1 MINMNNKK
9 PLFLSLSLLL
19 LLPLIFFGYGIFI
32 SRVSETQSLANK
44 PSSLKKKVL
53 ILTTMGGGGNLEAGK
68 AIESYLKNDYTV
80 ESSFVFKDLLQEL
93 DPLKL
98 ITAEEYSGEEF
109 YNLFIQG
116 KYFRVLTL
124 IYELG
129 AWYTQLQKEKIHVI
143 LKDYFTKTQPDLIIS
158 VIPIINNIVL
168 EVAQELNIPF
178 LLMPTDL
185 DVSPYILN
193 IEKPTYKKF
202 YIGLPFNDEE
212 IMAPLHKAH
221 ILNEHTAIVGSPL
234 RKSFFMKTHKNLLKK
249 KYAISENKLVVMILM
264 GSHGAHEIKD
274 CVMELLKVDAAAHI
288 IACVGKNEASEK
300 ELAAL
305 FVPPHLSLS
314 IVGFTPHIADY
325 MAMSD
330 VLISKSG
337 TLSVSEALYMNLP
350 LLLDGTSSLL
360 PWEKFNHS
368 FIKYHGFGTIIENFT
383 EIAPLI
389 SAMIKDK
396 SWLEL
401 YKNNIEKWEKKNFPQ
416 EIKKMVGR
424 ILK

>member
-9 PLFLSLSLLL
+9 LLFLSLSLLL
-19 LLPLIFFGYGIFI
+19 LLPLLFFGYRIFVPYASPEKSDI
-32 SRVSETQSLANK
+32 ITK
-44 PSSLKKKVL
+44 PYVKKKIL

-68 AIESYLKNDYTV
+68 AIESYLNNDYFV

-98 ITAEEYSGEEF
+98 VTAQDYSAEEI
-109 YNLFIQG
+109 YNLLMPG

-129 AWYTQLQKEKIHVI
+129 AWYTQLQKEKIHAI
-143 LKDYFTKTQPDLIIS
+143 LRDYFTKTQPHLIIS
-158 VIPIINNIVL
+158 VIPIVNNIIL

-193 IEKPTYKKF
+193 IEKPTYKQF

-212 IMAPLHKAH
+212 IIAPLHNAH
-221 ILNEHTAIVGSPL
+221 VLNEHIAIVGSPL
-234 RKSFFMKTHKNLLKK
+234 RKSFFMKENKKILKK
-249 KYAISENKLVVMILM
+249 KYAINKDKVVVMVLM

-274 CVMELLKVDAAAHI
+274 CVQELLKVDAPAHI

-305 FVPPHLSLS
+305 SVPPHLSLS

-368 FIKYHGFGTIIENFT
+368 FIKHHGFGTTIDNFD

-396 SWLEL
+396 SWLNL
-401 YKNNIEKWEKKNFPQ
+401 YKDNIEKWEKKNFPQ
-416 EIKKMVGR
+416 EIRKLVGR
-424 ILK
+424 ILP

>member
-1 MINMNNKK
+1 MNNKK
-9 PLFLSLSLLL
+9 ILWWSLSLLL
-19 LLPLIFFGYGIFI
+19 LLPLIFFGYWIFI
-32 SRVSETQSLANK
+32 SRVSETRSPASK
-44 PSSLKKKVL
+44 PSSIIKKIL

-68 AIESYLKNDYTV
+68 AIESYLRNDYTI

-98 ITAEEYSGEEF
+98 VTAQEYSGEEI
-109 YNLFIQG
+109 YNLLMPG
-116 KYFRVLTL
+116 KYFRILSL

-129 AWYTQLQKEKIHVI
+129 TWYIQLQKEKIHII

-185 DVSPYILN
+185 DVKPYILN

-202 YIGLPFNDEE
+202 YIGLPFNDKE
-212 IMAPLHKAH
+212 IMVPFHTAH
-221 ILNEHTAIVGSPL
+221 ISEEHIAIVGSPL
-234 RKSFFMKTHKNLLKK
+234 RQSFFMKENKKLLKQ
-249 KYAISENKLVVMILM
+249 KYAIKENKLVVMILM

-274 CVMELLKVDAAAHI
+274 CVVELLKLNSPAHI
-288 IACVGKNEASEK
+288 IACVGKNEESEK
-300 ELAAL
+300 ELATL
-305 FVPPHLSLS
+305 SVPPHLSLS

-337 TLSVSEALYMNLP
+337 TLSVCEALYMNLP

-368 FIKYHGFGTIIENFT
+368 FIKQHGFGTTIENFN

-389 SAMIKDK
+389 SAMIRDK
-396 SWLEL
+396 SWLGL

-416 EIKKMVGR
+416 EIKKLVGG